1 MGRIERSGNHRWYS
15 GGGAVLVIAGA
26 VLLFGGCEQAT
37 FDYYNPLDPQENAS
51 VEDVVARAA
60 LDPNVEGAVLDDWS
74 GYRKSEVEF
83 ISVFNIPVSSVTG
96 LEFFSALTSL
106 ELNLVQLRGVDL
118 TPILSLSNL
127 DSLNLMNNGYT
138 DTDLA
143 DLPHFSQINY
153 LSLGYNPILD
163 AASVNSILEQHVA
176 DGDRITLD
184 LQSSPVDH
192 ATLASLRFDA
202 LDGLHIGF
210 LQDTGGNPAPLTDT
224 SFLPAGS
231 STLRYLD
238 ISGPHA
244 PDMQGVRDL
253 TNLQELSILE
263 YQGTDL
269 TEISTVDTLVV
280 LNVDQSL
287 ITSLDGLN
295 APDLW
300 MLSVR
305 NSSSLEDIQQ
315 LASGG
320 MQDSLRHLEVQQT
333 GLADEDLAVIWGMPS
348 LSYLQASQLQ
358 DPVNGN
364 PTITDVTG
372 ISSASSLEY
381 VSFADNPDLG
391 QGLSDLA
398 ALPRLVRLN
407 LRNTG
412 FFATDI
418 QSQNWSETVEEIEMP
433 DGATFTP

>member
-1 MGRIERSGNHRWYS
+1 MRAAQRYGDLRRKP
-15 GGGAVLVIAGA
+15 GGVAVAASVVLVLVAAGCSPT
-26 VLLFGGCEQAT
+26 GYE
-37 FDYYNPLDPQENAS
+37 YYNPLDPQEDAL
-51 VEDVVARAA
+51 VDDVVAQAV
-60 LDPNVEGAVLDDWS
+60 LDPNVEGAVLNEWS

-83 ISVFNIPVSSVTG
+83 ISVFNTPVSSVAG
-96 LEFFSALTSL
+96 LEFFSALTAL

-138 DTDLA
+138 DTDLT

-163 AASVNSILEQHVA
+163 ASSANVILEQHIA

-184 LQSSPVDH
+184 LQNTPVNH

-210 LQDTGGNPAPLTDT
+210 LKDTGGNPAPLTDT
-224 SFLPAGS
+224 NFLPAGS

-244 PDMQGVRDL
+244 PDMQGVRGL
-253 TNLQELSILE
+253 TNLQELSLLE
-263 YQGTDL
+263 YQGADL
-269 TEISTVDTLVV
+269 TEISTIDTLVV
-280 LNVDQSL
+280 LNVDQSA
-287 ITSLDGLN
+287 IASLNGLN
-295 APDLW
+295 APGLRH
-300 MLSVR
+300 LSVR
-305 NSSSLEDIQQ
+305 DSMFLVDIGQ
-315 LASGG
+315 LRSGG
-320 MQDSLRHLEVQQT
+320 MQNGLESLEVDRT
-333 GLADEDLAVIWGMPS
+333 GLADEDLSVIWGMPD
-348 LSYLQASQLQ
+348 LTFLQGDELR
-358 DPVNGN
+358 DPSTMN

-372 ISSASSLEY
+372 IANASSLEF

-418 QSQNWSETVEEIEMP
+418 QAQNWSETVEEIEMP
-433 DGATFTP
+433 DGALFVP